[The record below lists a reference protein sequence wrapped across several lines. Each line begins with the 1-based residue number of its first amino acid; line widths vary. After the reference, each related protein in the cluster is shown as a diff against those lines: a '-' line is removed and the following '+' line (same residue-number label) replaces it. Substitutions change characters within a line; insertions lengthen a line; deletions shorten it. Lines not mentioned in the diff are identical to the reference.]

1 MTEQIRYQLPQSEIP
16 RTWYNIVADL
26 PPMAPALNAKTG
38 KPIAREDM
46 LRTTAPGLVDQELS
60 QEPEIE
66 IPEEVRQIYAQWRP
80 TPMFRARRLERELG
94 TPAKIYYKYEGDA
107 PTGSFKPNSSVPQ
120 VYYNK
125 QAGRS
130 MVVADTGAG
139 QWGAAIAFAASLF
152 GLKAKVFQVRV
163 SVEQKPHRKTM
174 MEAFGA
180 ECIPSPSMETAPG
193 RATLAEFPDHPGS
206 LAVAKSEALQ
216 VVLNSTDAGYTR
228 GSAANHVC
236 LHQTIIGQ
244 EAKRQLEMLD
254 DYPDIVIGCA
264 GGGSNLAGLAFPFLG
279 DKLRHGR
286 DVRLIAVEP
295 SACPTLTRGKIAYD
309 HSDSGGMTPLQRMH
323 TLGNAF
329 VPPPVHA
336 GGLRAHSIAP
346 LISWATELGH
356 IEALAE
362 SQKRCFEAG
371 IFFLRTE
378 GVLAAPEATHAIRT
392 AIDEAV
398 RCRET
403 GEEKTILF
411 GLTGHGNF
419 DLSAYQRFAA
429 GTLPDDS
436 VSEEALALGLA
447 SIPAV
452 PAVDGAD
459 S

>member
-1 MTEQIRYQLPQSEIP
+1 MTEQIRYQLPQQELP
-16 RTWYNIVADL
+16 RTWYNIAADL
-26 PPMAPALNAKTG
+26 PPMAPAINAKTG
-38 KPIAREDM
+38 RPITPEDM
-46 LRTTAPGLVDQELS
+46 LRTTAPALVEQEFS
-60 QEPEIE
+60 KEREIA

-80 TPMFRARRLERELG
+80 TPLFRARRLERELN
-94 TPAKIYYKYEGDA
+94 TPARIYYKYEGDA

-120 VYYNK
+120 VFYNK
-125 QAGRS
+125 QAGKS

-152 GLKAKVFQVRV
+152 DMKAKVFQVRV
-163 SVEQKPHRKTM
+163 SAEQKPHRKTM
-174 MEAFGA
+174 METFGS
-180 ECIPSPSMETAPG
+180 ECIPSPSTETAPG

-216 VVLNSTDAGYTR
+216 IVFDNPETGYTR

-236 LHQTIIGQ
+236 LHQTVIGQ
-244 EAKRQLEMLD
+244 EAKRQLELLD

-279 DKLRHGR
+279 DKLAGGR
-286 DVRLIAVEP
+286 DVRLVAVEP
-295 SACPTLTRGKIAYD
+295 AACPTLTRGRIAYD

-323 TLGNAF
+323 TLGNGF

-346 LISWATELGH
+346 LISWVVELGH
-356 IEALAE
+356 MEAVAE
-362 SQKRCFEAG
+362 SQKRAFEAG
-371 IFFLRTE
+371 VSFLRAE

-419 DLSAYQRFAA
+419 DLGAYQRFAA

-436 VSEEALALGLA
+436 VSEESLAVGLA
-447 SIPAV
+447 SIPELPGV
-452 PAVDGAD
+452 Q
-459 S
+459 

>member
-1 MTEQIRYQLPQSEIP
+1 VTEQIRYQLPQSELP

-26 PPMAPALNAKTG
+26 PPMAPAINARTG
-38 KPIAREDM
+38 KPVTAEEM
-46 LRTTAPGLVDQELS
+46 MRTTAPGLVAQELS
-60 QEPEIE
+60 REREIE

-80 TPMFRARRLERELG
+80 SPLFRARRLERELG
-94 TPAKIYYKYEGDA
+94 TPARIYYKYEGDA

-125 QAGRS
+125 LDGRS

-163 SVEQKPHRKTM
+163 SAEQKPHRKTM

-180 ECIPSPSMETAPG
+180 ECVPSPSLETEPG
-193 RATLAEFPDHPGS
+193 RATLAAFPDHPGS

-216 VVLNSTDAGYTR
+216 VVFGNPEAGYTR

-236 LHQTIIGQ
+236 LHQTVIGQ
-244 EAKRQLEMLD
+244 EAKRQLELLD
-254 DYPDIVIGCA
+254 DYPDVVIGCA

-279 DKLRHGR
+279 EKLNGGR
-286 DVRLIAVEP
+286 DIRLIAVEP
-295 SACPTLTRGKIAYD
+295 AACPTLTRGRIAYD

-323 TLGNAF
+323 TLGNGF

-346 LISWATELGH
+346 LISWTVELGH
-356 IEALAE
+356 MEAVAE
-362 SQKRCFEAG
+362 TQRRAFEAG
-371 IFFLRTE
+371 VFFLRTE

-398 RCRET
+398 RCRDT

-436 VSEEALALGLA
+436 VSEDALAVGLA
-447 SIPAV
+447 SIPDAPGV
-452 PAVDGAD
+452 TR
-459 S
+459 

>member
-16 RTWYNIVADL
+16 RTWYNIAADL
-26 PPMAPALNAKTG
+26 PPMAPAVNAKTG
-38 KPIAREDM
+38 KAITRDDM

-60 QEPEIE
+60 RDPEIE

-80 TPMFRARRLERELG
+80 TPLFRARRLERELG

-152 GLKAKVFQVRV
+152 DLKAKVFQVRV

-180 ECIPSPSMETAPG
+180 ECIPSPSTETAAG

-216 VVLNSTDAGYTR
+216 VVFDSPDTGYTR

-244 EAKRQLEMLD
+244 EAKRQLELID

-279 DKLRHGR
+279 GKLREGR

-323 TLGNAF
+323 TLGNGF

-356 IEALAE
+356 IEAIAE

-398 RCRET
+398 KCRET

-436 VSEEALALGLA
+436 VSEEALAVGLA
-447 SIPAV
+447 SIPEL
-452 PAVDGAD
+452 PAGVQ

>member
-1 MTEQIRYQLPQSEIP
+1 MTEQVRFQLPQEELP
-16 RTWYNIVADL
+16 THWYNIAADL
-26 PPMAPALNAKTG
+26 PPMAPAINAKTG
-38 KPIAREDM
+38 IPITPEDM
-46 LRTTAPGLVDQELS
+46 MRTTAPALVEQEFS
-60 QEPEIE
+60 KEREIA

-80 TPMFRARRLERELG
+80 TPMFRARRLERELN
-94 TPAKIYYKYEGDA
+94 TPARIYYKYEGDA

-120 VYYNK
+120 VFYNK

-152 GLKAKVFQVRV
+152 DMKAKVFQVRV
-163 SVEQKPHRKTM
+163 SAEQKPHRKTM
-174 MEAFGA
+174 METFGS
-180 ECIPSPSMETAPG
+180 ECIPSPSTETAPG

-216 VVLNSTDAGYTR
+216 IVFDDPDAGYTR

-236 LHQTIIGQ
+236 LHQTVIGQ
-244 EAKRQLEMLD
+244 EAKRQLELLG

-279 DKLRHGR
+279 EKLAGGR
-286 DVRLIAVEP
+286 DVQLLAVEP
-295 SACPTLTRGKIAYD
+295 SACPTLTRGRIAYD

-323 TLGNAF
+323 TLGNGF

-346 LISWATELGH
+346 LISWVVELGYMQ
-356 IEALAE
+356 AVAE
-362 SQKRCFEAG
+362 SQKRAFEAG
-371 IFFLRTE
+371 VLFLRAE
-378 GVLAAPEATHAIRT
+378 GVLAAPEATHAIR
-392 AIDEAV
+392 AAVDEAV

-419 DLSAYQRFAA
+419 DLGAYQRFAA

-436 VSEEALALGLA
+436 VSEESLAVGLA
-447 SIPAV
+447 SIPETPGV
-452 PAVDGAD
+452 Q

>member
-16 RTWYNIVADL
+16 RTWYNIAADL
-26 PPMAPALNAKTG
+26 PPMAPPVNAKTG
-38 KPIAREDM
+38 KAITRDDM

-60 QEPEIE
+60 RDPEIE

-80 TPMFRARRLERELG
+80 TPLFRARRLERELG

-152 GLKAKVFQVRV
+152 DLKAKVFQVRV

-180 ECIPSPSMETAPG
+180 ECIPSPSTETAAG

-216 VVLNSTDAGYTR
+216 VVFDSPDTGYTR

-244 EAKRQLEMLD
+244 EAKRQLELID

-279 DKLRHGR
+279 GKLREGR

-323 TLGNAF
+323 TLGNGF

-356 IEALAE
+356 IEAIAE

-378 GVLAAPEATHAIRT
+378 GVLAAPEATHAIRS

-398 RCRET
+398 KCRET

-436 VSEEALALGLA
+436 VSEEALAVGLA
-447 SIPAV
+447 SIPEL
-452 PAVDGAD
+452 PAGVQ